1 MAASIIILRSELK
14 GLSLLGLRDKPV
26 IQQYA
31 SLLQIVAASG
41 VSNFSFCEPVVRW
54 PKNDFSGE
62 VSWYAPQEAPLV
74 YLVTLPP
81 QEQDPLLQAFCDKV
95 RHLQG
100 FMAALSP
107 AERALLERALVVPD
121 MSALYTDGQHFILA
135 PWGAQ
140 AAGTGGFRIDLN
152 QVDFTQTPIGLLLAP
167 PEKTTPAARMPSATS
182 DKKDDLA
189 PPASTT
195 GAPAQTAPQ
204 ETPVCPLPSL
214 QKTELS
220 RPLRLMLLGL
230 VFLIFFVL
238 GLRAAL
244 LIAAH
249 AHSLSLFGD
258 TLLGITP

>member
-14 GLSLLGLRDKPV
+14 DLSLLGLRDKPV

-74 YLVTLPP
+74 QLVTLPP
-81 QEQDPLLQAFCDKV
+81 QEQDPLLQAFCDMV

-100 FMAALSP
+100 FMATLPP
-107 AERALLERALVVPD
+107 AERALLERALIVPD
-121 MSALYTDGQHFILA
+121 LSALYTDSQHFILA

-140 AAGTGGFRIDLN
+140 AAGTGGFRIDPN

-167 PEKTTPAARMPSATS
+167 PEKTTPAACTPPATS

-189 PPASTT
+189 PASTP

-204 ETPVCPLPSL
+204 EIPVSPIPNL

-249 AHSLSLFGD
+249 AHSLSLFGY

>member
-14 GLSLLGLRDKPV
+14 DLSLLGLRDKPV

-74 YLVTLPP
+74 QLVTLPP

-121 MSALYTDGQHFILA
+121 MNALYTDSQHFILA

-140 AAGTGGFRIDLN
+140 AAVTGGFRIDPN

-167 PEKTTPAARMPSATS
+167 PEKTTPAARTPSASS

-189 PPASTT
+189 PASTT

-204 ETPVCPLPSL
+204 EIPVSPIPNL

-249 AHSLSLFGD
+249 AHSLSLFGY

>member
-1 MAASIIILRSELK
+1 MAASIILLRSELK
-14 GLSLLGLRDKPV
+14 YLSLLGLRDKPV

-31 SLLQIVAASG
+31 SLLQSLAASG
-41 VSNFSFCEPVVRW
+41 VSNFSLCEPVVRW

-74 YLVTLPP
+74 QLATLPP
-81 QEQDPLLQAFCDKV
+81 QEQDPLLQAFCDTV

-100 FMAALSP
+100 FMATLSP
-107 AERALLERALVVPD
+107 AQRALLERALVVPD
-121 MSALYTDGQHFILA
+121 LSALYTDGQHFILA

-140 AAGTGGFRIDLN
+140 AAGTGGFRIDPN

-167 PEKTTPAARMPSATS
+167 PEKTTLAERTPSATS
-182 DKKDDLA
+182 NKKDDLA
-189 PPASTT
+189 PPASAT

-204 ETPVCPLPSL
+204 ETPVSPSPSL
-214 QKTELS
+214 QKTALS
-220 RPLRLMLLGL
+220 RPLRLVLLGL
-230 VFLIFFVL
+230 VFLIFFAL

-249 AHSLSLFGD
+249 AHSLSLFGY
-258 TLLGITP
+258 TLLGTTP